1 MPDEDILNAK
11 KREVHTVFGMKNVLA
26 NPTLIQRTS
35 ECWKCVKLFYCQ
47 YLSVCS
53 ENTFSNGLP
62 RSGCRYLILPHFQQ
76 RTSASSCRGSIA
88 VGIVSGWASCGIYE
102 TIKNVTIKI
111 PKAEKKEAEQTEEP
125 KE

>member
-1 MPDEDILNAK
+1 MTMPDWGIVCVPVIAVICFLVGEA
-11 KREVHTVFGMKNVLA
+11 
-26 NPTLIQRTS
+26 
-35 ECWKCVKLFYCQ
+35 VKLAPINKDWIPVICGI
-47 YLSVCS
+47 V
-53 ENTFSNGLP
+53 G
-62 RSGCRYLILPHFQQ
+62 GILGIVAMKVMPEFPAQDVL
-76 RTSASSCRGSIA
+76 TAIA